1 MASHNKP
8 TVLITGASQ
17 GGSGNAL
24 ALEFAKKG
32 YRVFAT
38 ARSLRTLTN
47 LTENGIETLT
57 LDVTDFESLVTL
69 RDEIANRTGG
79 KLDILFN
86 NAGTLY
92 EAPAIEQDPIRVK
105 KMFDTNVFGLF
116 DSVSVFTPLLLKA
129 AASSSRAPTIVN
141 VASILARIPMPF
153 TAAYNATKAA
163 VASYSDTLRLEL
175 EPLGIRVVTLY
186 MGEVSTG
193 LMLTDNI
200 NFGPESIYADLEAKV
215 KERTANHAKTSVT
228 PQEFAASVVPQVVG
242 SNSNYIWKGTNA
254 FLCWFLNAFAPHKSF
269 DSSIKGTVGLSD
281 KEITRLKESA
291 SSTQAS
297 LGHVYLFRR

>member
-1 MASHNKP
+1 MASPNKP

-57 LDVTDFESLVTL
+57 VDVTDFESLVSL
-69 RDEIANRTGG
+69 RDEIAGRTGG

-92 EAPAIEQDPIRVK
+92 EAPAIEQDPVRVK
-105 KMFDTNVFGLF
+105 KMFETNVFGLF

-153 TAAYNATKAA
+153 TASYNATKAA

-193 LMLTDNI
+193 LMSTENVDY
-200 NFGPESIYADLEAKV
+200 GPDSIYADLEPKA
-215 KERTANHAKTSVT
+215 KERTANHTKTSVT
-228 PQEFAASVVPQVVG
+228 PKEFATGVVSQVVG

-254 FLCWFLNAFAPHKSF
+254 FLCWLLNAFAPHKSF
-269 DSSIKGTVGLSD
+269 DSSLKDSVGLSD
-281 KEITRLKESA
+281 KELVSKVLKRGQKLISKD
-291 SSTQAS
+291 
-297 LGHVYLFRR
+297 